1 MNYRQ
6 WKKAYKKEH
15 GYNPSITEDKRK
27 QRKRQADQLIRVVN
41 SMQRLN
47 KTMNELVNAIR
58 LCSERGFEII
68 GEVFKRLGESMQK
81 DSKKDKSVELEE
93 Y

>member
-1 MNYRQ
+1 MDIIRQ
-6 WKKAYKKEH
+6 LQKTNE
-15 GYNPSITEDKRK
+15 EDKRK
-27 QRKRQADQLIRVVN
+27 QRKRQADQLIRVVK
-41 SMQRLN
+41 S
-47 KTMNELVNAIR
+47 MNELVNAIR

-68 GEVFKRLGESMQK
+68 GEVFKRIGEAMQK

>member
-15 GYNPSITEDKRK
+15 GYNPSIVEDKRK
-27 QRKRQADQLIRVVN
+27 QRKRQADQLIRVV
-41 SMQRLN
+41 

-58 LCSERGFEII
+58 LCSERGFKII
-68 GEVFKRLGESMQK
+68 GEGFKKAKINQ
-81 DSKKDKSVELEE
+81 
-93 Y
+93 

>member
-15 GYNPSITEDKRK
+15 GYNPSIAEDKRK
-27 QRKRQADQLIRVVN
+27 QRKRQADQLIRVV
-41 SMQRLN
+41 

-58 LCSERGFEII
+58 LCSEREFKII
-68 GEVFKRLGESMQK
+68 GEVFKRLDEAIQK
-81 DSKKDKSVELEE
+81 DSKKDKPVELKE